1 MSKRILLMVACCFG
15 LAISA
20 QSNAPLEVISEQEVN
35 QARTLYGELAARRLL
50 ALQTLISENSDRPER
65 LQLNLV
71 NEFFSK
77 VTFLEDKVIWKQDDF
92 WATPAELLAQDKG
105 DAEDFAIAKY
115 FTLLALWVDE
125 KKLYFSYVTSTR
137 LKKSHIVL
145 TYFRSAKSEPLVL
158 DSLTDRILKASAR
171 PDLIPIYSFNCSN
184 IDSSSQRLQEK
195 GLDGSMHQWSQ
206 MLQRMQT
213 NQVK

>member
-1 MSKRILLMVACCFG
+1 MVACCFG

-105 DAEDFAIAKY
+105 DAK
-115 FTLLALWVDE
+115 TLPSPSISP
-125 KKLYFSYVTSTR
+125 YSR
-137 LKKSHIVL
+137 L
-145 TYFRSAKSEPLVL
+145 
-158 DSLTDRILKASAR
+158 
-171 PDLIPIYSFNCSN
+171 
-184 IDSSSQRLQEK
+184 
-195 GLDGSMHQWSQ
+195 G
-206 MLQRMQT
+206 
-213 NQVK
+213 